1 MSLTKYLNNM
11 SKIVTFDE
19 FINEELNINRVS
31 DTECYLTRPY
41 YYYNEEDDIVYGSD
55 TKPIGDLATIEN
67 RKNDENLYL
76 YCLDEENMKFETYI
90 GDEEVSELFKEI
102 GYNGD
107 IYNKNDVQDFLDD
120 NETYRCMLIKNG
132 MLMATSIDIIEEN

>member
-1 MSLTKYLNNM
+1 MN
-11 SKIVTFDE
+11 KIITFDE

-55 TKPIGDLATIEN
+55 TKPVGDLVIIEN
-67 RKNDENLYL
+67 RKKDENLYL
-76 YCLDEENMKFETYI
+76 YCLDEENMKLDTYI
-90 GDEEVSELFKEI
+90 GDEEVSERFEEI

-107 IYNKNDVQDFLDD
+107 IYDKNDVQDFLDD